1 MSPSN
6 PENDPVQKGLAALG
20 RQIEGGAPDTAA
32 ETGPSADP
40 ADNPVEKGL
49 HELGRQID
57 EANRGGRGKKGKAKG
72 QPEAATSGDGARRGP
87 AHAAPKK
94 RSRKRTA
101 AWVTGT
107 LLLVLVLIAGA
118 AAGYGWYL
126 NHEIHRID
134 LRNLTSAP
142 VKGADAGTEN
152 ILMIGS
158 TDRCA
163 LKVQNPAYGLCSQ
176 GVNGV
181 NSDVVMI
188 LHLNPANSSL
198 SILSI
203 PRDLFVPNAR
213 SDGANKID
221 AALYQGPD
229 QLINAIEED
238 FGIPIQHFVE
248 LNFDS
253 FINVVQALGGIK
265 MYFPEPVFDA
275 YSGLNIQTTGC
286 LSLNGTQALQVVRA
300 RHLQYKGPG
309 VTTTDPNYWPQENQ
323 SDLARIRRD
332 HEFLRVLAAAVKA
345 KGLSNPITDEQ
356 LVAGV
361 VGQLTVDSGF
371 SASDMISL
379 VLGFHNVNVNAAPQ
393 LTMPV
398 VVDQFGSY
406 IYQGGNYG
414 DIEFPAQTQDHTAI
428 DQFLGLSSNN
438 DDTYSG
444 GKLPAPST
452 VTVSVLNGSGAYN
465 QATDTAN
472 SLQALGFKI
481 GTIGDVA
488 SVGHEA
494 ETVVY
499 YSSKTPAEL
508 AAAQAV
514 ANSMTGAVIMAE
526 DPTQV
531 KPGSQVTV
539 VTGTQFSVNAP
550 PATTTPTSVGGAAVT
565 PSRRARPRRR
575 RRPRRRGTA
584 PSRHRRRRSSRS
596 NPGIR
601 ARARRAAARGPER
614 RGTALVWTRQAR
626 QPGRSG
632 EDLATVGVECLPG
645 HRARQVRGEVHDG
658 ARDVL
663 VARDPAQGD
672 PGVELVDHHLGRHA
686 PPG

>member
-1 MSPSN
+1 
-6 PENDPVQKGLAALG
+6 
-20 RQIEGGAPDTAA
+20 
-32 ETGPSADP
+32 
-40 ADNPVEKGL
+40 VERGL

-57 EANRGGRGKKGKAKG
+57 DAERSTQGTRGGKRG
-72 QPEAATSGDGARRGP
+72 

-94 RSRKRTA
+94 KRSVRRKI
-101 AWVTGT
+101 AWVGGT
-107 LLLVLVLIAGA
+107 LLLVLVLITGA
-118 AAGYGWYL
+118 AAGYAWYL

-134 LRNLTSAP
+134 LHNLTSSP

-188 LHLNPANSSL
+188 LHLNPANSTL

-238 FGIPIQHFVE
+238 LGIPIQHFVE

-253 FINVVQALGGIK
+253 FINVVNALGGIK

-309 VTTTDPNYWPQENQ
+309 VTTTDPNYWPQESQ

-345 KGLSNPITDEQ
+345 KGLSNPITDQQ

-361 VGQLTVDSGF
+361 VGDLTVDSGF
-371 SASDMISL
+371 GATDMIGL
-379 VLGFHNVNVNAAPQ
+379 VLSYHNVSVNSAPQ
-393 LTMPV
+393 LTVPV
-398 VVDQFGSY
+398 QVDQFGNY
-406 IYQGGNYG
+406 VYKGGSYG
-414 DIEFPAQTQDHTAI
+414 DIEFPSQPQDHAAI
-428 DQFLGLSSNN
+428 DQFLGLKPNA
-438 DDTYSG
+438 DTYSG
-444 GKLPAPST
+444 GALPSPSS
-452 VTVSVLNGSGAYN
+452 VTVSVMNGSGTYN
-465 QATDTAN
+465 QATDTAQ
-472 SLQALGFKI
+472 SLKALGFNI
-481 GTIGDVA
+481 GTVGDVTP
-488 SVGHEA
+488 VGREA

-499 YSSKTPAEL
+499 YSSKSPAEL

-514 ANSMTGAVIMAE
+514 ANSMTGAVIMA
-526 DPTQV
+526 DSPSQV
-531 KPGSQVTV
+531 SAGSQVTV
-539 VTGTQFSVNAP
+539 VTGTDFSVNP
-550 PATTTPTSVGGAAVT
+550 PASTTTPTSAATGATGAGAAATTTLPPATKSTTSPSGGGAFAPPTSTVT
-565 PSRRARPRRR
+565 PLAPWDPHSCTTKGGE
-575 RRPRRRGTA
+575 GT
-584 PSRHRRRRSSRS
+584 
-596 NPGIR
+596 
-601 ARARRAAARGPER
+601 
-614 RGTALVWTRQAR
+614 
-626 QPGRSG
+626 
-632 EDLATVGVECLPG
+632 
-645 HRARQVRGEVHDG
+645 
-658 ARDVL
+658 
-663 VARDPAQGD
+663 
-672 PGVELVDHHLGRHA
+672 
-686 PPG
+686 

>member
-1 MSPSN
+1 MTPSN
-6 PENDPVQKGLAALG
+6 PDKDPVHDGLHALG
-20 RQIEGGAPDTAA
+20 QQIEDGSAGGAPAPDDPPASPPLPESSGESSGPSEAA
-32 ETGPSADP
+32 EPLDSGAASPSSDPGSPGPAAAKPTGNPVE
-40 ADNPVEKGL
+40 ADNPVERGL

-57 EANRGGRGKKGKAKG
+57 NAERTTQATRGAKRG
-72 QPEAATSGDGARRGP
+72 

-94 RSRKRTA
+94 KRSVRRRI
-101 AWVTGT
+101 AWIGGT

-118 AAGYGWYL
+118 AAGYAWYL

-134 LRNLTSAP
+134 LHNLTSSP

-188 LHLNPANSSL
+188 LHLNPANSTL

-253 FINVVQALGGIK
+253 FINVVNALGGIK

-309 VTTTDPNYWPQENQ
+309 VTTTDPNYWPQESQ

-345 KGLSNPITDEQ
+345 KGLGNPITDQQ
-356 LVAGV
+356 LVSGV
-361 VGQLTVDSGF
+361 VGDLTVDSGF
-371 SASDMISL
+371 GATDMIGL
-379 VLGFHNVNVNAAPQ
+379 VLSYHSVSVNAAPQ
-393 LTMPV
+393 LTIPV
-398 VVDQFGSY
+398 QIDQFGNY
-406 IYQGGNYG
+406 TYKGGSYG
-414 DIEFPAQTQDHTAI
+414 DIEFPSQPQDHAAI
-428 DQFLGLSSNN
+428 DQFLGLKPNA
-438 DDTYSG
+438 DTYSG
-444 GKLPAPST
+444 GALPSPSS
-452 VTVSVLNGSGAYN
+452 VTVSVMNGSGTYN
-465 QATDTAN
+465 QATDTAQ
-472 SLQALGFKI
+472 SLKALGFNI
-481 GTIGDVA
+481 GTVGDTA
-488 SVGHEA
+488 PVGQEA

-499 YSSKTPAEL
+499 YSSKSPAEL

-514 ANSMTGAVIMAE
+514 ANSMTGAVIMA
-526 DPTQV
+526 DDASQV
-531 KPGSQVTV
+531 RTGSQVTV
-539 VTGTQFSVNAP
+539 VTGTDFGVNPP
-550 PATTTPTSVGGAAVT
+550 PASTTPTSAVTGATAAGAATTLPPTTTSTTSPSGSSTFAPPTSTVT
-565 PSRRARPRRR
+565 PLAPWDPRSCTAKGGE
-575 RRPRRRGTA
+575 GT
-584 PSRHRRRRSSRS
+584 
-596 NPGIR
+596 
-601 ARARRAAARGPER
+601 
-614 RGTALVWTRQAR
+614 
-626 QPGRSG
+626 
-632 EDLATVGVECLPG
+632 
-645 HRARQVRGEVHDG
+645 
-658 ARDVL
+658 
-663 VARDPAQGD
+663 
-672 PGVELVDHHLGRHA
+672 
-686 PPG
+686 

>member
-6 PENDPVQKGLAALG
+6 PENDPVHRRLQHLG
-20 RQIEGGAPDTAA
+20 QQIDAGGEPPDATEVA
-32 ETGPSADP
+32 

-49 HELGRQID
+49 RDLGRQI
-57 EANRGGRGKKGKAKG
+57 EESNRAGGRRKGKRG
-72 QPEAATSGDGARRGP
+72 NDDGGHQGP
-87 AHAAPKK
+87 AHAASKG
-94 RSRKRTA
+94 RSRKRTL
-101 AWVTGT
+101 AWVGGT
-107 LLLVLVLIAGA
+107 ITLVLVLLAGA

-126 NHEIHRID
+126 NHEIHHID

-142 VKGADAGTEN
+142 VKGDDAGTEN

-188 LHLNPANSSL
+188 LHLNPTNHSV

-203 PRDLFVPNAR
+203 PRDVFVPNAR

-229 QLINAIEED
+229 QLIAAIEED

-265 MYFPEPVFDA
+265 MYFPEPVYDA

-300 RHLQYKGPG
+300 RHVQYKGPG
-309 VTTTDPNYWPQENQ
+309 VTTTDPAYWPQEAQ
-323 SDLARIRRD
+323 SDIARIRRD
-332 HEFLRVLAAAVKA
+332 HEFLRVLASAVKA
-345 KGLSNPITDEQ
+345 KGLSNPITDQQ
-356 LVAGV
+356 LVSGV

-379 VLGFHNVNVNAAPQ
+379 VLGYHNVDVGNAPQ

-398 VVDQFGSY
+398 SVDQFGSY
-406 IYQGGNYG
+406 VYQGGSYG
-414 DIEFPAQTQDHTAI
+414 DIEFPSEPQDHNAV
-428 DQFLGLSSNN
+428 DQFLGLKSGSE
-438 DDTYSG
+438 DTYAG
-444 GKLPAPST
+444 GALPSPST

-465 QATDTAN
+465 QATTT
-472 SLQALGFKI
+472 SQGLQALGFHI
-481 GTIGDVA
+481 GTIGD
-488 SVGHEA
+488 SPPVGREA

-499 YSSKTPAEL
+499 YASKTPAQL

-514 ANSMTGAVIMAE
+514 ANSLSGAVIMAM
-526 DPTQV
+526 DPSEVQS
-531 KPGSQVTV
+531 GSQVTV
-539 VTGTQFSVNAP
+539 VTGTDFSVNP
-550 PATTTPTSVGGAAVT
+550 PAAATTTTQPGA
-565 PSRRARPRRR
+565 
-575 RRPRRRGTA
+575 TA
-584 PSRHRRRRSSRS
+584 PSTTPTTSGGSGNTGNSGAFQAPTPTVEALQPWDPRSCTAS
-596 NPGIR
+596 GGE
-601 ARARRAAARGPER
+601 GP
-614 RGTALVWTRQAR
+614 
-626 QPGRSG
+626 
-632 EDLATVGVECLPG
+632 
-645 HRARQVRGEVHDG
+645 
-658 ARDVL
+658 
-663 VARDPAQGD
+663 
-672 PGVELVDHHLGRHA
+672 
-686 PPG
+686 

>member
-6 PENDPVQKGLAALG
+6 PDKDPVHKGLHDLG
-20 RQIEGGAPDTAA
+20 RQIDGANGGDAGPDPVEAQAASPPPDSPPAEPPTPPEQPDEAEAAPIAA
-32 ETGPSADP
+32 GAAGAAAAAAAAADP
-40 ADNPVEKGL
+40 ADNPVERGL

-57 EANRGGRGKKGKAKG
+57 DAERTGTGTGTGTRGGRKG
-72 QPEAATSGDGARRGP
+72 

-94 RSRKRTA
+94 KRSAKRTV
-101 AWVTGT
+101 AWVGGT
-107 LLLVLVLIAGA
+107 LLLVIVLIVGA
-118 AAGYGWYL
+118 AAGYAWYL

-134 LRNLTSAP
+134 LHNLANAP
-142 VKGADAGTEN
+142 SKGADAGTEN

-158 TDRCA
+158 TSRCA
-163 LKVQNPAYGLCSQ
+163 LTVQNPAYGLCSQ

-188 LHLNPANSSL
+188 LHLNPANSTL

-253 FINVVQALGGIK
+253 FINVVNALGGIK

-286 LSLNGTQALQVVRA
+286 IQLNGTQALQVVRA

-309 VTTTDPNYWPQENQ
+309 VTTDDPNYWPQEAQ

-345 KGLSNPITDEQ
+345 KGLGNPLTDQ
-356 LVAGV
+356 SLISGV
-361 VGQLTVDSGF
+361 VGDLTVDSGF
-371 SASDMISL
+371 SATDMISL
-379 VLGFHNVNVNAAPQ
+379 VLTYHGVSVNSSPQ

-398 VVDQFGSY
+398 QVDQFGSY
-406 IYQGGNYG
+406 TYQGGSYG
-414 DIEFPAQTQDHTAI
+414 DIEFPSEPQDHAAV
-428 DQFLGLSSNN
+428 DQFLGLKANADS
-438 DDTYSG
+438 YSG
-444 GKLPAPST
+444 GALPSPSS
-452 VTVSVLNGSGAYN
+452 VTVAVMNGSGTYN
-465 QATDTAN
+465 QATDTAQ
-472 SLQALGFKI
+472 SLKALGFNI
-481 GTIGDVA
+481 GTVGDTTP
-488 SVGHEA
+488 VGQEA

-499 YSSKTPAEL
+499 YSSKTPSEL

-514 ANSMTGAVIMAE
+514 ANSMTGSVIMAE
-526 DPTQV
+526 DPSQV
-531 KPGSQVTV
+531 SPGSQVTV

-550 PATTTPTSVGGAAVT
+550 PATTTPTTAATGSTGAGTTTTTTTSGSSNSGAFQAPTSTVT
-565 PSRRARPRRR
+565 PLAAWDPRSCT
-575 RRPRRRGTA
+575 PRGGEGT
-584 PSRHRRRRSSRS
+584 
-596 NPGIR
+596 
-601 ARARRAAARGPER
+601 
-614 RGTALVWTRQAR
+614 
-626 QPGRSG
+626 
-632 EDLATVGVECLPG
+632 
-645 HRARQVRGEVHDG
+645 
-658 ARDVL
+658 
-663 VARDPAQGD
+663 
-672 PGVELVDHHLGRHA
+672 
-686 PPG
+686 